1 MNEIYTG
8 NKLPDNSRWQ
18 AKAVLGGAR
27 LEPLQS
33 PDDGLA
39 KVRFSQESFELLL
52 RRKKRKGESVS
63 AAIERL
69 IEEAP
74 DVASSK

>member
-1 MNEIYTG
+1 MGDIYTG
-8 NKLPDNSRWQ
+8 HKLPDNSRWT

-27 LEPLQS
+27 LEPLQV
-33 PDDGLA
+33 PADGLA
-39 KVRFSQESFELLL
+39 KVRFSQESFELLV

-69 IEEAP
+69 ISEAP
-74 DVASSK
+74 DVAS